1 MEITD
6 IMSSISLKTI
16 AVTTSTAVLL
26 LLGAIPAKAL
36 VLSFSDPDSP
46 NGGTN
51 SLSNLGFTM
60 ETTSSGGG
68 TDGEQVG
75 GAYNTNGDKGISFND
90 PPTKQTVGNPAWLT
104 WSHSY
109 NGEVFVNSTN
119 ATTIDLTEP
128 ANPGTNILTA
138 FDFYVQPNDSNVYTI
153 TVTANGSSTPITLSQ
168 SVDGHGGAKYFGF
181 YATDGDTFSNISISA
196 DLGAQG
202 FATGEFRVSTTAT
215 ASVPAPDTI
224 GGSLIGLAFSFPMWN
239 KFKTQRASL
248 KFRTYALTKNSKY
261 GYWFS

>member
-6 IMSSISLKTI
+6 FMSSISLKTI
-16 AVTTSTAVLL
+16 AVTTSTAALL
-26 LLGAIPAKAL
+26 LLGPIPAKAL

-51 SLSNLGFTM
+51 SLSNLGFAM

-68 TDGEQVG
+68 IDGEPVG
-75 GAYNTNGDKGISFND
+75 GVYNTNGDKGITFSDD
-90 PPTKQTVGNPAWLT
+90 PPTKQTVGNPAWST

-119 ATTIDLTEP
+119 GTTIDLTEP

-168 SVDGHGGAKYFGF
+168 SVDGNGGAKYFGF
-181 YATDGDTFSNISISA
+181 YATDGDTFNNISILA
-196 DLGAQG
+196 DSGAQG
-202 FATGEFRVSTTAT
+202 FAIGEFRVSTTAT
-215 ASVPAPDTI
+215 APVPEPNTI
-224 GGSLIGLAFSFPMWN
+224 GGSLFGLAFSFAMWN

-248 KFRTYALTKNSKY
+248 KL
-261 GYWFS
+261 